1 MPRRK
6 ELRGAAFGLLG
17 SFVSR
22 NNDVS
27 GYWALGKLYKHAVNA
42 KASTVCV
49 DLLDLTITPPNDDF
63 AAMALRFQQMLGAQL
78 KARKLPADWVR
89 AATVS
94 VKFERARSPNALSD
108 VYNCIVVITDDQS
121 RKRHAVANG
130 TCWMHD
136 PEREQKSARS

>member
-27 GYWALGKLYKHAVNA
+27 GYWALGKLYKHAVKAN
-42 KASTVCV
+42 ASTVCI
-49 DLLDLTITPPNDDF
+49 DLLDLTIAPPNDDF
-63 AAMALRFQQMLGAQL
+63 AAMALHFQQRLGAQL
-78 KARKLPADWVR
+78 KARDLPADWVR
-89 AATVS
+89 AATVC
-94 VKFERARSPNALSD
+94 VKFGRARSPDALGD
-108 VYNCIVVITDDQS
+108 VFNCIVVITDDEG
-121 RKRHAVANG
+121 RKRHAIANG

-136 PEREQKSARS
+136 PAREQRSARI